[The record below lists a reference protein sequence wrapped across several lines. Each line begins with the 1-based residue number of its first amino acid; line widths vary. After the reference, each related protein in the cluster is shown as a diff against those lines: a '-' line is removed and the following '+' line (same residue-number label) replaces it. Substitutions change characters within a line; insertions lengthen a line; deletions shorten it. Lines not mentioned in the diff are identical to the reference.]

1 MKDLCI
7 YLKAMQAMHGYV
19 YMYISSTHDVCMYL
33 MWLYNT
39 MQGIRGGSSH
49 DIHWRQVLC
58 MQTSQ
63 KMKNEKRR
71 ENQKLTVM
79 LVCSCGVTEHTLVCV
94 TI

>member
-49 DIHWRQVLC
+49 DIHWPQVLC

-71 ENQKLTVM
+71 EN
-79 LVCSCGVTEHTLVCV
+79 
-94 TI
+94 